1 MEKKDFVGKV
11 KNGSSTIR
19 LRTWT
24 LSVAI
29 IGAIILYFLVQ
40 VGFDNEVNFVDLL
53 FLSTIQIVVH
63 FLYFPDGD
71 LFGQKAPVYVSN
83 KNTYNDKA
91 TEITENGR
99 VGKLREY
106 CVIEYNRRRQL
117 YIATVCGHIGIEVKD
132 YERLMQ
138 LPQEEVKHLKSV
150 ETAGKTIY
158 LTKKRRKWLYDLI
171 FEPLPV
177 ETNDPETILSA
188 TEERFGAAVN
198 DESVHYRKKQ
208 NVKRVIQSFVV
219 GTALAYIGYT
229 SRDGITLAVIVKTVV
244 NLVSVFTTAVM
255 SFSRGE
261 TCSSVYRNR
270 FYVKLS
276 NFIDG
281 FNEWRKQ
288 EEEIKTQTETVIQKA
303 EE

>member
-1 MEKKDFVGKV
+1 MEKKEFVGKV
-11 KNGSSTIR
+11 KSGTHTIR
-19 LRTWT
+19 VRTWT

-40 VGFDNEVNFVDLL
+40 VGFDSEVNLVDLL

-106 CVIEYNRRRQL
+106 CVVEYNRRRQL

-188 TEERFGAAVN
+188 TEEHFGAAVN

-288 EEEIKTQTETVIQKA
+288 EEEMKTPTETVVQK
-303 EE
+303 EEE

>member
-1 MEKKDFVGKV
+1 MEKKEFVGKV
-11 KNGSSTIR
+11 KSGTHTIR
-19 LRTWT
+19 VRTWT

-40 VGFDNEVNFVDLL
+40 VGFDSEVNLVDLL
-53 FLSTIQIVVH
+53 FLSTIQVVVH

-71 LFGQKAPVYVSN
+71 LFGQKAPVYLSN

-91 TEITENGR
+91 TELTENGR

-106 CVIEYNRRRQL
+106 CVVEYNRRRQV

-198 DESVHYRKKQ
+198 DESVHYRKNQ

-288 EEEIKTQTETVIQKA
+288 EEKIKTQTETVVQKA

>member
-1 MEKKDFVGKV
+1 MEKKEFVGKV
-11 KNGSSTIR
+11 KSGTHTIR
-19 LRTWT
+19 VRTWT

-40 VGFDNEVNFVDLL
+40 VGFDSEVNLVDLL
-53 FLSTIQIVVH
+53 FLSTTKVVVH

-106 CVIEYNRRRQL
+106 CVVEYNRRRQL

-188 TEERFGAAVN
+188 TEERFGEAVN

-229 SRDGITLAVIVKTVV
+229 SRDGITLAVVVKTVV

-288 EEEIKTQTETVIQKA
+288 EEEIKTQHETVVQKA

>member
-1 MEKKDFVGKV
+1 MEKKEFVGKV
-11 KNGSSTIR
+11 KSGSHTIR

-219 GTALAYIGYT
+219 GTALAYVGYT

-288 EEEIKTQTETVIQKA
+288 EEEIKAQTETVVQKA

>member
-1 MEKKDFVGKV
+1 MEKKEFVGKV
-11 KNGSSTIR
+11 KSGSHTIR

-71 LFGQKAPVYVSN
+71 LFGQKAPVYISN

-288 EEEIKTQTETVIQKA
+288 EEEIKTQTETVVQKA

>member
-1 MEKKDFVGKV
+1 MEKKEFVGKV

-208 NVKRVIQSFVV
+208 NVRRVIQSFVV

-288 EEEIKTQTETVIQKA
+288 EEDIKTQTETVVQKA

>member
-1 MEKKDFVGKV
+1 MEKNEFVGKV
-11 KNGSSTIR
+11 KSGTHTIR
-19 LRTWT
+19 IRTWT
-24 LSVAI
+24 LSVAM

-40 VGFDNEVNFVDLL
+40 VGFDSEVNLVDLL
-53 FLSTIQIVVH
+53 FLSTIQVVVH

-106 CVIEYNRRRQL
+106 CVVEYNRRRQL

-288 EEEIKTQTETVIQKA
+288 EEEIKTQTETVVQKA

>member
-1 MEKKDFVGKV
+1 MERKEFVGKV
-11 KNGSSTIR
+11 KSGSSTIR

-71 LFGQKAPVYVSN
+71 LFGQKAPVYISN

-288 EEEIKTQTETVIQKA
+288 EEENKTQTETVMQKA

>member
-288 EEEIKTQTETVIQKA
+288 EEDIKTQTETVVQKA

>member
-1 MEKKDFVGKV
+1 MEKKEFVGKV
-11 KNGSSTIR
+11 KNGSHTIR

-219 GTALAYIGYT
+219 GTALAYIG
-229 SRDGITLAVIVKTVV
+229 
-244 NLVSVFTTAVM
+244 
-255 SFSRGE
+255 
-261 TCSSVYRNR
+261 
-270 FYVKLS
+270 
-276 NFIDG
+276 
-281 FNEWRKQ
+281 
-288 EEEIKTQTETVIQKA
+288 
-303 EE
+303 

>member
-1 MEKKDFVGKV
+1 MEKKEFVGKV
-11 KNGSSTIR
+11 KSGTHTIR
-19 LRTWT
+19 VRTWT

-40 VGFDNEVNFVDLL
+40 VGFDNEVNLVDLL
-53 FLSTIQIVVH
+53 FLSTIQVVVH

-208 NVKRVIQSFVV
+208 NVKRVIQSFAV

-288 EEEIKTQTETVIQKA
+288 EEEIKTPTETVVQKA

>member
-1 MEKKDFVGKV
+1 MEKKEFVGKV
-11 KNGSSTIR
+11 KSGTHTIR

-40 VGFDNEVNFVDLL
+40 VGFDSEVNLVDLL

-106 CVIEYNRRRQL
+106 CVVEYNRRRQL

-288 EEEIKTQTETVIQKA
+288 EEEVKIPTETVVQKA

>member
-1 MEKKDFVGKV
+1 MEKKEFVGKV
-11 KNGSSTIR
+11 KSGTHTIR
-19 LRTWT
+19 VRTWT

-40 VGFDNEVNFVDLL
+40 VGFDSEVNLVDLL
-53 FLSTIQIVVH
+53 FLSTIQVVVH

-208 NVKRVIQSFVV
+208 NVKRVIQSFIV

-229 SRDGITLAVIVKTVV
+229 SRDGITIAVIVKTVV

-288 EEEIKTQTETVIQKA
+288 EEEIKTQTETVVQKA

>member
-1 MEKKDFVGKV
+1 MEKKEFVGKV
-11 KNGSSTIR
+11 KSGTHTIR
-19 LRTWT
+19 IRTWT

-40 VGFDNEVNFVDLL
+40 VGFDSEVNLVDLL
-53 FLSTIQIVVH
+53 FLSTTKVVVH

-106 CVIEYNRRRQL
+106 CVVEYNRRRQL

-188 TEERFGAAVN
+188 TEERFGEAVN

-229 SRDGITLAVIVKTVV
+229 SRDGITLAVVVKTVV

-288 EEEIKTQTETVIQKA
+288 EEEIKTQTETVVQKA

>member
-1 MEKKDFVGKV
+1 MEKKEFVGKV
-11 KNGSSTIR
+11 KSGTHTIR
-19 LRTWT
+19 IRTWT

-40 VGFDNEVNFVDLL
+40 VGFDNEVNLVDLL
-53 FLSTIQIVVH
+53 FLSTIQVVVH

-106 CVIEYNRRRQL
+106 CVVEYNRRRQL

-208 NVKRVIQSFVV
+208 NVRRVIQSFVV
-219 GTALAYIGYT
+219 GTALSYIGYT

-288 EEEIKTQTETVIQKA
+288 EEEIKTQTETVVQKA

>member
-1 MEKKDFVGKV
+1 MEKKEFVGKL
-11 KNGSSTIR
+11 KSGSHTIR

-71 LFGQKAPVYVSN
+71 LFGQKATVYVSN

-288 EEEIKTQTETVIQKA
+288 EEEIKTQTETVVQKA

>member
-1 MEKKDFVGKV
+1 MEKKEFVWKV
-11 KNGSSTIR
+11 KNGSHTIR

-29 IGAIILYFLVQ
+29 IVAIILYFLVQ

-188 TEERFGAAVN
+188 TEERFVAAVN
-198 DESVHYRKKQ
+198 DESVHYRKKH
-208 NVKRVIQSFVV
+208 NVRRVVQSFVV
-219 GTALAYIGYT
+219 GTAFAYIGYT

-288 EEEIKTQTETVIQKA
+288 EEEIKTQTETVVQKA

>member
-1 MEKKDFVGKV
+1 MEKKEFVGKV
-11 KNGSSTIR
+11 KSGTHTIR
-19 LRTWT
+19 VRTWT

-40 VGFDNEVNFVDLL
+40 VGFDSEVNLVDLL
-53 FLSTIQIVVH
+53 FLSTIQVVVH

-71 LFGQKAPVYVSN
+71 LFGQKAPVYISN

-106 CVIEYNRRRQL
+106 CVVEYNRRRQL

-198 DESVHYRKKQ
+198 DESVHYRKNQ

-281 FNEWRKQ
+281 FNEWRNQ
-288 EEEIKTQTETVIQKA
+288 EEEIKTPTETVVQKA

>member
-1 MEKKDFVGKV
+1 MEKKEFVGKV
-11 KNGSSTIR
+11 KSGTHTIR
-19 LRTWT
+19 IRTWT

-29 IGAIILYFLVQ
+29 IGAIVLYFLVQ
-40 VGFDNEVNFVDLL
+40 VGFDSEVNLVDLL
-53 FLSTIQIVVH
+53 FLSTIQVVVH

-106 CVIEYNRRRQL
+106 CVVEYNRRRQL

-198 DESVHYRKKQ
+198 DESVHYRKNQ

-288 EEEIKTQTETVIQKA
+288 EEEIKTQHETVVQKA

>member
-99 VGKLREY
+99 VGKLRDY

-288 EEEIKTQTETVIQKA
+288 EEEIKIQTETVAEKA
-303 EE
+303 KE

>member
-288 EEEIKTQTETVIQKA
+288 EEDIKTPPETVVQKA

>member
-1 MEKKDFVGKV
+1 MEKKEFVGKV
-11 KNGSSTIR
+11 KSGTHTIR
-19 LRTWT
+19 VRTWT

-29 IGAIILYFLVQ
+29 IGAIVLYFLVQ
-40 VGFDNEVNFVDLL
+40 VGFDSEVNLVDLL
-53 FLSTIQIVVH
+53 FLSTIQVVVH

-106 CVIEYNRRRQL
+106 CVVEYNRRRQL

-198 DESVHYRKKQ
+198 DESVHYRKNQ

-288 EEEIKTQTETVIQKA
+288 EEEIKTQTETVVQKA

>member
-1 MEKKDFVGKV
+1 MEKKEFVGKV
-11 KNGSSTIR
+11 KSGTHTIR
-19 LRTWT
+19 VRTWT

-40 VGFDNEVNFVDLL
+40 VGFDSEVNLVDLL
-53 FLSTIQIVVH
+53 FLSTIQVVVH

-106 CVIEYNRRRQL
+106 CVVEYNRRRQL

-244 NLVSVFTTAVM
+244 NLVSVFATAVM

-288 EEEIKTQTETVIQKA
+288 EEEIKTPTETVVQKA

>member
-1 MEKKDFVGKV
+1 MEKKEFVGKV
-11 KNGSSTIR
+11 KSGSHTIR

-158 LTKKRRKWLYDLI
+158 LTKKRRKWLYELI

-288 EEEIKTQTETVIQKA
+288 EEEIKTQTETVVQKA

>member
-1 MEKKDFVGKV
+1 MEKKEFVGKV
-11 KNGSSTIR
+11 KSGSHTIR

-40 VGFDNEVNFVDLL
+40 VGFDNEVNLVDLL
-53 FLSTIQIVVH
+53 FLSTIQVVVH

-83 KNTYNDKA
+83 KNAYNDKA

-99 VGKLREY
+99 VGKLRDY
-106 CVIEYNRRRQL
+106 CVVEYKRRRQL

-138 LPQEEVKHLKSV
+138 LSQEEVKHLKSV

-177 ETNDPETILSA
+177 EANDPETILSA

-288 EEEIKTQTETVIQKA
+288 EMAVKTQSETVVQKA

>member
-1 MEKKDFVGKV
+1 MEKKEFVGKV
-11 KNGSSTIR
+11 KNGSHTIR

-150 ETAGKTIY
+150 ETAGQTIY

-288 EEEIKTQTETVIQKA
+288 EEEIKTQTETVVQKA

>member
-1 MEKKDFVGKV
+1 MEKKEFVGKV
-11 KNGSSTIR
+11 KNGSQTIR

-288 EEEIKTQTETVIQKA
+288 EEEIKTQTETVVQKA

>member
-1 MEKKDFVGKV
+1 MEKKEFVGKV
-11 KNGSSTIR
+11 KSGTHTIR
-19 LRTWT
+19 VRTWT

-40 VGFDNEVNFVDLL
+40 VGFDSEVNLVDLL
-53 FLSTIQIVVH
+53 FLSTIQVVVH

-106 CVIEYNRRRQL
+106 CVVEYNRRRQL
-117 YIATVCGHIGIEVKD
+117 YIATVRGHIGIEVKD

-244 NLVSVFTTAVM
+244 NLVSVFATAVM

-261 TCSSVYRNR
+261 TFSSVYRNR

-288 EEEIKTQTETVIQKA
+288 EEEIKTPTETVVQKA

>member
-1 MEKKDFVGKV
+1 MEKKEFVGKV
-11 KNGSSTIR
+11 KSGTHTIR
-19 LRTWT
+19 VRTWT

-40 VGFDNEVNFVDLL
+40 VGFDSEVNLVDLL
-53 FLSTIQIVVH
+53 FLSTIQVVVH

-288 EEEIKTQTETVIQKA
+288 EEEIKTPTETVAQKA

>member
-1 MEKKDFVGKV
+1 MEKKEFVGKV
-11 KNGSSTIR
+11 KSGSSTIR

-288 EEEIKTQTETVIQKA
+288 EEENKTQTETVVQKS

>member
-1 MEKKDFVGKV
+1 MEKKEFVGKV
-11 KNGSSTIR
+11 KSGTHTIR
-19 LRTWT
+19 VRTWT

-40 VGFDNEVNFVDLL
+40 VGFDSKVNLVDLL
-53 FLSTIQIVVH
+53 FLSTIQVVVH

-106 CVIEYNRRRQL
+106 CVVEYNRRRQL

-198 DESVHYRKKQ
+198 DESVHYRKNQ

-288 EEEIKTQTETVIQKA
+288 EEEIKTQTETVVQKA

>member
-1 MEKKDFVGKV
+1 MEKKEFVGKV
-11 KNGSSTIR
+11 KSGTHTIR
-19 LRTWT
+19 VRTWT

-40 VGFDNEVNFVDLL
+40 VGFDNEVNLVDLL
-53 FLSTIQIVVH
+53 FLSTIQVVVH

-281 FNEWRKQ
+281 FNEWLKQ
-288 EEEIKTQTETVIQKA
+288 EAAGKVHTETVIQKS

>member
-1 MEKKDFVGKV
+1 MEKKEFVGKV
-11 KNGSSTIR
+11 KSGTHAIR
-19 LRTWT
+19 VRTLT

-29 IGAIILYFLVQ
+29 IGAIVLYFLVQ
-40 VGFDNEVNFVDLL
+40 VGFDSEVNLVDLL
-53 FLSTIQIVVH
+53 FLSTIQVVVH

-83 KNTYNDKA
+83 KKTYNDKA

-106 CVIEYNRRRQL
+106 CVVEYNRRRQL

-188 TEERFGAAVN
+188 TEECFGAAVN
-198 DESVHYRKKQ
+198 DESVHYRKNQ
-208 NVKRVIQSFVV
+208 NVKRVVQSFVV

>member
-1 MEKKDFVGKV
+1 MEKKEFVGKV
-11 KNGSSTIR
+11 KSGTHTIR
-19 LRTWT
+19 VRTWT

-40 VGFDNEVNFVDLL
+40 VGFDSKVNLVDLL
-53 FLSTIQIVVH
+53 FLSTIQVVVH

-106 CVIEYNRRRQL
+106 CVVEYNRRRQL

-158 LTKKRRKWLYDLI
+158 LTKKRRKWLYALI

-188 TEERFGAAVN
+188 TERCFGAAVN

-288 EEEIKTQTETVIQKA
+288 EEEIKTQTETVVQKA

>member
-99 VGKLREY
+99 VGKLRDY

-208 NVKRVIQSFVV
+208 NVRRVIQSFVV

-288 EEEIKTQTETVIQKA
+288 EEEIKIQTETVAEKA

>member
-1 MEKKDFVGKV
+1 MEKKEFVGKL
-11 KNGSSTIR
+11 KSGSHTIR

-198 DESVHYRKKQ
+198 DESVHYRKNQ

-288 EEEIKTQTETVIQKA
+288 EEEIKTQTETVVQKA

>member
-1 MEKKDFVGKV
+1 MEKKEFVGKV
-11 KNGSSTIR
+11 KSGTHTIR
-19 LRTWT
+19 IRTWT
-24 LSVAI
+24 LSVAM

-40 VGFDNEVNFVDLL
+40 VGFDSEVNLVDLL
-53 FLSTIQIVVH
+53 FLSTIQVVVH

-106 CVIEYNRRRQL
+106 CVVEYNRRRQL

-288 EEEIKTQTETVIQKA
+288 EEEIKTQTETVVQKA